1 MSELILNAL
10 MHLFAI
16 VAMVNKKGVSQKG
29 KAIVKIFLKRY
40 LNEQL
45 TLEYLKLFDNY
56 QDFYKREGTQENQE
70 NQENQQ
76 KDQSLI
82 SFQTTNVCRQ
92 ISRELGRNERIIVLI
107 QLIEFVYEDK
117 IITQQEKDFINIVA
131 RTFNISS
138 LEFTDIQAF
147 IFGEETEKIN
157 RENLLTI
164 DNRITEW
171 SDNIAWFMTKE
182 KQPDQEEKHLFR
194 ENLYGK
200 IVVLFIRSINSY
212 VFKYYGGLNLFME
225 GHQIIPERLYFIRPG
240 SIIKGPN
247 IKSVYYNDVA
257 ARFLSEKPG
266 IIFSGEKIEFR
277 FKRSE
282 NGIQEF
288 SFSEESGQLI
298 GIMGGSGVGKTTLL
312 NILNG
317 TQPPNSGHLLINGHD
332 VYRYRHMF
340 KGLIGYVP
348 QDDLL
353 FEELTVFQNL
363 YYNAQL
369 CFSDSDKSEI
379 IRKVLSILQDLDLED
394 IKDLQVGNPLKKLI
408 SGGQR
413 KRLNIGLELM
423 REPSVLFID
432 EPTSGLSSSD
442 SEKIIF
448 LLKRQ
453 TEMGKLVIANIHQP
467 SSDVFKQFDKI
478 WILDRG
484 GYTIYTGNPID
495 AIVYFKKTIAQVNAA
510 ESECPKCGNVN
521 PNEILRIVETK
532 KIDEFGQP
540 SGERIFS
547 PETWY
552 RKYKEKI
559 ETNNLA
565 GNKQDTLPESNFKIP
580 GAYQQFR
587 TFLVRNV
594 LAKITNIQ
602 YLILNLLEAPL
613 LAFILGYFSKY
624 VKDSAYIFSENK
636 NLPVFLFMSV
646 IVSLFMG
653 ITVSAEEIIRD
664 RKILKRESF
673 LNLSWVSY
681 INSKIFYLFILS
693 AIQTLLFVI
702 IGTAILEIKGM
713 TLIFWIVLFTTS
725 CFGNMIGLNI
735 SSGLNSVV
743 TIYILIPLILVPQ
756 MLLGGA
762 MISFD
767 DLHKSITN
775 EKVTPVIGDIMTTR
789 WAYEALMVEQFKSNK
804 FEKYFFDQERKNQT
818 ASYYTSFWL
827 PNIVSRINECLRII
841 EEDRENSNL
850 AGKLEIIKNELEKL
864 PDNFDF
870 LNFKD
875 FKLPPFE
882 YNDSINE
889 EKFTPELAEEI
900 NGYLYLIRMHFI
912 DLANQAVTNKEN
924 KYRELVDSLGRD
936 AMLLLKQRY
945 YNNKIADVVTNKNR
959 IEKIIETENE
969 LVRKKDPVF
978 KFPESNIG
986 RAHFYAPV
994 KIINNQMVDTI
1005 WFNIIFIW
1013 LTSTILYFALLAD
1026 VLRKFMNYFENIK
1039 LRRKQ

>member
-1 MSELILNAL
+1 MSESILNAL

-16 VAMVNKKGVSQKG
+16 VAMVDRKEATQKG
-29 KAIVKIFLKRY
+29 RTIVKAYLERY
-40 LNEQL
+40 LNKQL
-45 TLEYLKLFDNY
+45 IIEYLKLFDNY
-56 QDFYKREGTQENQE
+56 QDFYKREVTQENR
-70 NQENQQ
+70 
-76 KDQSLI
+76 KDLQNKQALI
-82 SFQTTNVCRQ
+82 SFQTTNICRQ
-92 ISRELGRNERIIVLI
+92 ISKELHRNERIIVLL
-107 QLIEFVYEDK
+107 QLIEFVNEDNVV
-117 IITQQEKDFINIVA
+117 TQQERNFINIVA

-138 LEFTDIQAF
+138 AEFTDIQAF
-147 IFGEETEKIN
+147 ILGEGIEKIS
-157 RENLLTI
+157 RENILTI

-171 SDNIAWFMTKE
+171 SDSIAWFMTKE
-182 KQPDQEEKHLFR
+182 KQPHQEENHLFR

-200 IVVLFIRSINSY
+200 IEVLFIRSINSY
-212 VFKYYGGLNLFME
+212 VLKYFGGLNLFME
-225 GHQIIPERLYFIRPG
+225 GHQIIPERLYLFKPG

-247 IKSVYYNDVA
+247 IKSVYYHDVA
-257 ARFLSEKPG
+257 TRFLSEKPG
-266 IIFSGEKIEFR
+266 IIFTGKKIEFK

-282 NGIQEF
+282 NGIHEF

-317 TQPPNSGHLLINGHD
+317 TQQPNSGQLLINGHD
-332 VYRYRHMF
+332 VYRYRQIF
-340 KGLIGYVP
+340 KGLVGYVP

-363 YYNAQL
+363 YYNARL
-369 CFSDSDKSEI
+369 CFSDSDKNEI
-379 IRKVLSILQDLDLED
+379 IGKVLSILQDLDLED

-423 REPSVLFID
+423 REPCVLFID

-442 SEKIIF
+442 SEKIIY

-467 SSDVFKQFDKI
+467 SSDVFKLFDKI

-510 ESECPKCGNVN
+510 ESECPTCGNVN

-532 KIDEFGQP
+532 KLDEFGQP
-540 SGERIFS
+540 SGERVFS
-547 PETWY
+547 PESWY
-552 RKYKEKI
+552 RRYKEKI
-559 ETNNLA
+559 ETINLA

-580 GAYQQFR
+580 RAFQQFR
-587 TFLVRNV
+587 TFLIRNV
-594 LAKITNIQ
+594 LTKITNIQ

-624 VKDSAYIFSENK
+624 VKDSTYIFSENK

-646 IVSLFMG
+646 IVALFMG

-681 INSKIFYLFILS
+681 VNSKIFYLFILS

-702 IGTAILEIKGM
+702 VGTAILEIKGM
-713 TLIFWIVLFTTS
+713 TLNFWIILFTTS

-756 MLLGGA
+756 ILLGGA

-767 DLHKSITN
+767 DLHTSITN
-775 EKVTPVIGDIMTTR
+775 KKVTPVIGDIMTTR

-804 FEKYFFDQERKNQT
+804 FEKHFFDQEQINQT

-841 EEDRENSNL
+841 EEDRENINL
-850 AGKLEIIKNELEKL
+850 TGKLEIIKNELEKL
-864 PDNFDF
+864 PVNFE
-870 LNFKD
+870 
-875 FKLPPFE
+875 LPPFE
-882 YNDSINE
+882 QNDSIKKEN
-889 EKFTPELAEEI
+889 FTPELAEEI
-900 NGYLYLIRMHFI
+900 NGYLYFARMHFI
-912 DLANQAVTNKEN
+912 DLANQAVTSKEN
-924 KYRELVDSLGRD
+924 KYQSLVDSLGRD

-945 YNNKIADVVTNKNR
+945 YNNRIADVVTNKNE
-959 IEKIIETENE
+959 IEKIAETKNE

-978 KFPESNIG
+978 MNPESNVG

-994 KIINNQMVDTI
+994 KIINNQMVETI

-1026 VLRKFMNYFENIK
+1026 VLRKLMNYFENVK
-1039 LRRKQ
+1039 LRQKKSK

>member
-1 MSELILNAL
+1 MSESIINAL

-16 VAMVNKKGVSQKG
+16 VAIVNRKEVTQKG
-29 KAIVKIFLKRY
+29 KTIVKAYLERY

-56 QDFYKREGTQENQE
+56 QDFYKRETTQENREDQQN
-70 NQENQQ
+70 NQA
-76 KDQSLI
+76 LI

-92 ISRELGRNERIIVLI
+92 ISKELRRNERIIVLL
-107 QLIEFVYEDK
+107 QLIEFINEDNVVS
-117 IITQQEKDFINIVA
+117 QQEKDFINIVA

-138 LEFTDIQAF
+138 EEFKDILAF
-147 IFGEETEKIN
+147 ILGEGIEKIN
-157 RENLLTI
+157 RENMLTI

-171 SDNIAWFMTKE
+171 SDSIAWFMTKK
-182 KQPDQEEKHLFR
+182 KQPHQEEKHLFR

-212 VFKYYGGLNLFME
+212 VFKYFGGLNLFME
-225 GHQIIPERLYFIRPG
+225 GHQIIPELLYFFRPG
-240 SIIKGPN
+240 AIINGPN
-247 IKSVYYNDVA
+247 IKSIYYHDVA
-257 ARFLSEKPG
+257 VRFLSEKPG
-266 IIFSGEKIEFR
+266 IIFSGEKIEFK

-282 NGIQEF
+282 NGIHEF
-288 SFSEESGQLI
+288 SFYEESGQLI

-317 TQPPNSGHLLINGHD
+317 TQQPNSGQLLINGHN
-332 VYRYRHMF
+332 VYRYRHIS

-363 YYNAQL
+363 YYNARL
-369 CFSDSDKSEI
+369 CFSDSDKNEI

-442 SEKIIF
+442 SEKIVS
-448 LLKRQ
+448 LLKKQ

-510 ESECPKCGNVN
+510 ESECPTCGNVN

-540 SGERIFS
+540 SGERVFS
-547 PETWY
+547 PESWY
-552 RKYKEKI
+552 GKYKEKI
-559 ETNNLA
+559 ETNNVT
-565 GNKQDTLPESNFKIP
+565 GKKQEPLPESNFKIP

-587 TFLVRNV
+587 TFLVRNI

-602 YLILNLLEAPL
+602 YIILNIFEAPL

-624 VKDSAYIFSENK
+624 VKDSEYIFSENK
-636 NLPVFLFMSV
+636 NLAVFLFMSV
-646 IVSLFMG
+646 IVSLFIG

-681 INSKIFYLFILS
+681 VNSKIFYLFMLS

-702 IGTAILEIKGM
+702 VGNAILEIKGM
-713 TLIFWIVLFTTS
+713 TLSFWIVLFSTS
-725 CFGNMIGLNI
+725 CFGNMVGLNI

-743 TIYILIPLILVPQ
+743 AIYILIPLILVPQ
-756 MLLGGA
+756 ILLGGA
-762 MISFD
+762 MISFN

-789 WAYEALMVEQFKSNK
+789 WAYEALMVEQFKNNK
-804 FEKYFFDQERKNQT
+804 FEKYFFDQEQINQT

-827 PNIVSRINECLRII
+827 PNIVSRIDECLRII
-841 EEDRENSNL
+841 EEDREDTNL
-850 AGKLEIIKNELEKL
+850 TGKLEIIKNELEKL
-864 PDNFDF
+864 PVNFE
-870 LNFKD
+870 
-875 FKLPPFE
+875 LPPFE
-882 YNDSINE
+882 QIDSIKKE
-889 EKFTPELAEEI
+889 SFTPELAEEI
-900 NGYLYLIRMHFI
+900 NGYLYFIRMHFI
-912 DLANQAVTNKEN
+912 DLANQAVTSKEN
-924 KYRELVDSLGRD
+924 KYQSLVDSLGRD

-945 YNNKIADVVTNKNR
+945 YNNQIADVVTNKNR
-959 IEKIIETENE
+959 IEKIAETENE

-978 KFPESNIG
+978 MIPESNIG

-994 KIINNQMVDTI
+994 KIINNQRVETI

-1026 VLRKFMNYFENIK
+1026 MLRKLMNYFENIMLK
-1039 LRRKQ
+1039 RK

>member
-1 MSELILNAL
+1 MSESILNAL

-16 VAMVNKKGVSQKG
+16 VAMVDRKEATQKG
-29 KAIVKIFLKRY
+29 RTIVKAYLERY
-40 LNEQL
+40 LNKQL
-45 TLEYLKLFDNY
+45 IIEYLKLFDNY
-56 QDFYKREGTQENQE
+56 QDFYKREVTQENR
-70 NQENQQ
+70 
-76 KDQSLI
+76 KDLQNKQALI
-82 SFQTTNVCRQ
+82 SFQTTNICRQ
-92 ISRELGRNERIIVLI
+92 ISKELHRNERIIVLL
-107 QLIEFVYEDK
+107 QLIEFVNEDN
-117 IITQQEKDFINIVA
+117 IVTQQERNFINIVA

-138 LEFTDIQAF
+138 AEFTDIQAF
-147 IFGEETEKIN
+147 ILGEGIEKIS
-157 RENLLTI
+157 RENILTI

-171 SDNIAWFMTKE
+171 SDSIAWFMTKE
-182 KQPDQEEKHLFR
+182 KQPHQEENHLFR

-200 IVVLFIRSINSY
+200 IEVLFIRSINSY
-212 VFKYYGGLNLFME
+212 VLKYFGGLNLFME
-225 GHQIIPERLYFIRPG
+225 GHQIIPERLYLFKPG

-247 IKSVYYNDVA
+247 IKSVYYHDVA
-257 ARFLSEKPG
+257 TRFLSEKPG
-266 IIFSGEKIEFR
+266 IIFTGKKIEFK

-282 NGIQEF
+282 NGIHEF

-317 TQPPNSGHLLINGHD
+317 TQQPNSGQLLINGHD
-332 VYRYRHMF
+332 VYRYRHIF
-340 KGLIGYVP
+340 KGLVGYVP
-348 QDDLL
+348 QDDML

-363 YYNAQL
+363 YYNARL
-369 CFSDSDKSEI
+369 CFSDSDKNEI
-379 IRKVLSILQDLDLED
+379 IGKVLSILKDLDLED

-423 REPSVLFID
+423 REPCVLFID

-442 SEKIIF
+442 SEKIIY

-467 SSDVFKQFDKI
+467 SSDVFKLFDKI

-510 ESECPKCGNVN
+510 ESECPTCGNVN

-532 KIDEFGQP
+532 KLDEFGQP
-540 SGERIFS
+540 SGERVFS
-547 PETWY
+547 PESWY
-552 RKYKEKI
+552 RRYKEKI
-559 ETNNLA
+559 ETINLA

-580 GAYQQFR
+580 RAFQQFR
-587 TFLVRNV
+587 TFLIRNV

-624 VKDSAYIFSENK
+624 VKDSTYIFSENK

-646 IVSLFMG
+646 IVALFMG

-681 INSKIFYLFILS
+681 VNSKIFYLFILS

-702 IGTAILEIKGM
+702 VGTAILEIKGM
-713 TLIFWIVLFTTS
+713 TLNFWIILFTTS

-756 MLLGGA
+756 ILLGGA

-767 DLHKSITN
+767 DLHTSITN
-775 EKVTPVIGDIMTTR
+775 KKVTPVIGDIMTTR

-804 FEKYFFDQERKNQT
+804 FEKHFFDQEQINQT

-841 EEDRENSNL
+841 EEDRENINL
-850 AGKLEIIKNELEKL
+850 TGKLEIIKNELEKL
-864 PDNFDF
+864 PVNFE
-870 LNFKD
+870 
-875 FKLPPFE
+875 LPPFE
-882 YNDSINE
+882 QNDSIKKEN
-889 EKFTPELAEEI
+889 FTPELAEEI
-900 NGYLYLIRMHFI
+900 NGYLYFARMHFI
-912 DLANQAVTNKEN
+912 DLANQAVTSKEN
-924 KYRELVDSLGRD
+924 KYQSLVDSLGRD

-945 YNNKIADVVTNKNR
+945 YNNRIADVVTNKNE
-959 IEKIIETENE
+959 IEKIAETKNE

-978 KFPESNIG
+978 MNPESNVG

-994 KIINNQMVDTI
+994 KIINNQMVETI

-1026 VLRKFMNYFENIK
+1026 VLRKLMNYFENVK
-1039 LRRKQ
+1039 LRQKKSK

>member
-1 MSELILNAL
+1 MSESILNAL

-16 VAMVNKKGVSQKG
+16 VAMVDRKEVTQKG
-29 KAIVKIFLKRY
+29 RTIVKAYLERY
-40 LNEQL
+40 LNKQL
-45 TLEYLKLFDNY
+45 IIEYLKLFDNY
-56 QDFYKREGTQENQE
+56 QDFYKREVTQENR
-70 NQENQQ
+70 
-76 KDQSLI
+76 KDQQSNQALI
-82 SFQTTNVCRQ
+82 SFQTTNICRQ
-92 ISRELGRNERIIVLI
+92 ISKELRRNERIIVLL
-107 QLIEFVYEDK
+107 QLIEFVNEDNVV
-117 IITQQEKDFINIVA
+117 TQQEKNFINIVA

-138 LEFTDIQAF
+138 TEFTDIQAF
-147 IFGEETEKIN
+147 ILGEGIEKISG
-157 RENLLTI
+157 ENMLTI

-171 SDNIAWFMTKE
+171 SDSIAWFMTKK
-182 KQPDQEEKHLFR
+182 KQPHQEEKHLFR

-200 IVVLFIRSINSY
+200 IEVLFIRSINSY
-212 VFKYYGGLNLFME
+212 VLKYFGGLNLFME
-225 GHQIIPERLYFIRPG
+225 GHQIIPERLYLFRPG

-247 IKSVYYNDVA
+247 IKSVYYHDVA

-266 IIFSGEKIEFR
+266 IIFTGKKIEFK

-317 TQPPNSGHLLINGHD
+317 TQQPNSGQLLINGHD
-332 VYRYRHMF
+332 VYRYRHIF
-340 KGLIGYVP
+340 KGLVGYVP

-363 YYNAQL
+363 YYNARL
-369 CFSDSDKSEI
+369 CFSDSDKNEI
-379 IRKVLSILQDLDLED
+379 IGKVLSILQDLDLED

-484 GYTIYTGNPID
+484 GYIIYTGNPID

-510 ESECPKCGNVN
+510 ESECPTCGNVN

-532 KIDEFGQP
+532 KLDEFGQP
-540 SGERIFS
+540 SGERVFS
-547 PETWY
+547 PESWY
-552 RKYKEKI
+552 RMYKEKI

-565 GNKQDTLPESNFKIP
+565 WNKQKALPESNFKIP
-580 GAYQQFR
+580 RAFQQFR
-587 TFLVRNV
+587 TFLTRNV
-594 LAKITNIQ
+594 LAKITNVQ

-624 VKDSAYIFSENK
+624 VKDSVYIFSENK

-681 INSKIFYLFILS
+681 VNSKIFYLFILS

-702 IGTAILEIKGM
+702 VGTAILEIKGM
-713 TLIFWIVLFTTS
+713 TLNFWIILFTTS

-767 DLHKSITN
+767 DLHTSITN
-775 EKVTPVIGDIMTTR
+775 KKVTPVIGDIMTTR
-789 WAYEALMVEQFKSNK
+789 WAYEALMVEQFKNNE
-804 FEKYFFDQERKNQT
+804 FEKYFFDQEQINQT

-827 PNIVSRINECLRII
+827 PNIVSRIDECLRII
-841 EEDRENSNL
+841 EEDKKNTNL
-850 AGKLEIIKNELEKL
+850 AGKLEIIKNELDKL
-864 PDNFDF
+864 PVNPDFD
-870 LNFKD
+870 
-875 FKLPPFE
+875 LPPFE
-882 YNDSINE
+882 HNESIIK

-900 NGYLYLIRMHFI
+900 NGYLYFVRMHFI
-912 DLANQAVTNKEN
+912 DLASQAVTSKEN
-924 KYRELVDSLGRD
+924 KYQELVDSLGRD

-945 YNNKIADVVTNKNR
+945 YNNQVADVVTNKNK
-959 IEKIIETENE
+959 IEKIAETENE

-978 KFPESNIG
+978 MNPESNIG

-994 KIINNQMVDTI
+994 KIINNQMVETI

-1026 VLRKFMNYFENIK
+1026 LLRKIMNYFENIK
-1039 LRRKQ
+1039 LRQKISK

>member
-1 MSELILNAL
+1 
-10 MHLFAI
+10 
-16 VAMVNKKGVSQKG
+16 
-29 KAIVKIFLKRY
+29 
-40 LNEQL
+40 
-45 TLEYLKLFDNY
+45 
-56 QDFYKREGTQENQE
+56 
-70 NQENQQ
+70 
-76 KDQSLI
+76 
-82 SFQTTNVCRQ
+82 
-92 ISRELGRNERIIVLI
+92 
-107 QLIEFVYEDK
+107 
-117 IITQQEKDFINIVA
+117 
-131 RTFNISS
+131 
-138 LEFTDIQAF
+138 
-147 IFGEETEKIN
+147 
-157 RENLLTI
+157 
-164 DNRITEW
+164 
-171 SDNIAWFMTKE
+171 
-182 KQPDQEEKHLFR
+182 
-194 ENLYGK
+194 
-200 IVVLFIRSINSY
+200 
-212 VFKYYGGLNLFME
+212 
-225 GHQIIPERLYFIRPG
+225 
-240 SIIKGPN
+240 
-247 IKSVYYNDVA
+247 
-257 ARFLSEKPG
+257 
-266 IIFSGEKIEFR
+266 
-277 FKRSE
+277 
-282 NGIQEF
+282 
-288 SFSEESGQLI
+288 
-298 GIMGGSGVGKTTLL
+298 
-312 NILNG
+312 
-317 TQPPNSGHLLINGHD
+317 
-332 VYRYRHMF
+332 
-340 KGLIGYVP
+340 
-348 QDDLL
+348 
-353 FEELTVFQNL
+353 
-363 YYNAQL
+363 
-369 CFSDSDKSEI
+369 
-379 IRKVLSILQDLDLED
+379 
-394 IKDLQVGNPLKKLI
+394 
-408 SGGQR
+408 
-413 KRLNIGLELM
+413 M

-442 SEKIIF
+442 SEKIVF

-510 ESECPKCGNVN
+510 ESECPTCGNVN
-521 PNEILRIVETK
+521 PNEILRIIETK

-540 SGERIFS
+540 SGERVFS
-547 PETWY
+547 PESWY

-559 ETNNLA
+559 ETNNLVT
-565 GNKQDTLPESNFKIP
+565 NKQDTLPESNFKIP

-587 TFLVRNV
+587 TFLVRNI

-602 YLILNLLEAPL
+602 YIVLNLFEAPL

-702 IGTAILEIKGM
+702 VGTTILEIKGM

-789 WAYEALMVEQFKSNK
+789 WAYEALMVEQFKGNK
-804 FEKYFFDQERKNQT
+804 FEKYFFDQEQINQT

-827 PNIVSRINECLRII
+827 PNIVSRIDECLRII
-841 EEDRENSNL
+841 EEDRENINL
-850 AGKLEIIKNELEKL
+850 TGKLKIIKNELDKL
-864 PDNFDF
+864 PVNFHE
-870 LNFKD
+870 
-875 FKLPPFE
+875 LPPFE
-882 YNDSINE
+882 HNDSIQTG
-889 EKFTPELAEEI
+889 KFTPELAEEI
-900 NGYLYLIRMHFI
+900 NGYLYFVVRTHFI
-912 DLANQAVTNKEN
+912 DLANQAVASKEN
-924 KYRELVDSLGRD
+924 KYQSLVDSLGKD

-945 YNNKIADVVTNKNR
+945 YNNQIADVVTNKNE
-959 IEKIIETENE
+959 IVKIIETGNE

-978 KFPESNIG
+978 MKPESNIG

-994 KIINNQMVDTI
+994 KIINNQQVETI

-1026 VLRKFMNYFENIK
+1026 VLRKLMNYFENIK

>member
-1 MSELILNAL
+1 MSESILNAL

-16 VAMVNKKGVSQKG
+16 VAIVNRKEVTQKG
-29 KAIVKIFLKRY
+29 KTIVKVFLNRY
-40 LNEQL
+40 LNESL
-45 TLEYLKLFDNY
+45 TIEYLKLFDNY
-56 QDFYKREGTQENQE
+56 HDFYKREGAQENRKD
-70 NQENQQ
+70 QQ
-76 KDQSLI
+76 NNQSLI
-82 SFQTTNVCRQ
+82 SFQTINVCRQ
-92 ISRELGRNERIIVLI
+92 ISIELRRNERIIVLL
-107 QLIEFVYEDK
+107 QLIEFVNEDNVV
-117 IITQQEKDFINIVA
+117 TEQEKEFISIVA

-138 LEFTDIQAF
+138 EEFTDIQTF
-147 IFGEETEKIN
+147 ILGEEIEKIN

-171 SDNIAWFMTKE
+171 SDNIAWFMTKTR
-182 KQPDQEEKHLFR
+182 QSHQEEKHLFR

-200 IVVLFIRSINSY
+200 IEVLFIRSINSY
-212 VFKYYGGLNLFME
+212 VYKYYGGLNLFME
-225 GHQIIPERLYFIRPG
+225 GRKIIPELLYFFKPG

-247 IKSVYYNDVA
+247 IKSVYYHDVA

-266 IIFSGEKIEFR
+266 IIFSGEKIEFK

-317 TQPPNSGHLLINGHD
+317 TQPPNSGQLMINGHD
-332 VYRYRHMF
+332 VYRYRHIF

-363 YYNAQL
+363 YYNARL
-369 CFSDSDKSEI
+369 CFSDSDKNEI
-379 IRKVLSILQDLDLED
+379 INKVLSILRDLDLED

-442 SEKIIF
+442 SEKIVF

-510 ESECPKCGNVN
+510 ESECPTCGNVN
-521 PNEILRIVETK
+521 PNEILRIIETK

-540 SGERIFS
+540 SGERVFS
-547 PETWY
+547 PESWY

-559 ETNNLA
+559 ETNNLVT
-565 GNKQDTLPESNFKIP
+565 NKQDTLPESNFKIP

-587 TFLVRNV
+587 TFLVRNI

-602 YLILNLLEAPL
+602 YIVLNLFEAPL

-702 IGTAILEIKGM
+702 VGTTILEIKGM

-789 WAYEALMVEQFKSNK
+789 WAYEALMVEQFKGNK
-804 FEKYFFDQERKNQT
+804 FEKYFFDQEQINQT

-827 PNIVSRINECLRII
+827 PNIVSRIDECLRII
-841 EEDRENSNL
+841 EEDRENINL
-850 AGKLEIIKNELEKL
+850 TGKLKIIKNELDKL
-864 PDNFDF
+864 PVNPDF
-870 LNFKD
+870 N
-875 FKLPPFE
+875 LPPFE
-882 YNDSINE
+882 HNDSIIK

-900 NGYLYLIRMHFI
+900 KHGYLYFTVRTYFI
-912 DLANQAVTNKEN
+912 DLANQAVASKEN
-924 KYRELVDSLGRD
+924 KYQSLVDSLGKD

-945 YNNKIADVVTNKNR
+945 YNNQIADVVTNKNE
-959 IEKIIETENE
+959 IVKIIETGSE

-978 KFPESNIG
+978 MKPESNIG

-994 KIINNQMVDTI
+994 KIINNQQVETI

-1026 VLRKFMNYFENIK
+1026 VLRKLMNYFENIK